1 MVVGAASS
9 GHGSFWPGGE
19 RGNLGI
25 SRNLFGSTSMVEG
38 ETCKSEEEKK
48 TAPSSLPAFALCP
61 LGSKSIFWMVVGA
74 GPCRM
79 VASLEYM
86 E

>member
-1 MVVGAASS
+1 
-9 GHGSFWPGGE
+9 
-19 RGNLGI
+19 
-25 SRNLFGSTSMVEG
+25 MVEG

-48 TAPSSLPAFALCP
+48 TAPSSLPAFALYL

-79 VASLEYM
+79 VAYLEYT